1 MHRLIG
7 FLIGV
12 PILLI
17 GASFAGSNLQT
28 VSLSLFPL
36 PFEAETSLA
45 LVVYVALVAGFVAGA
60 VIAWFGAG
68 RLRAR
73 ARDNEI
79 AARRARN
86 EVDRLKTKAERNA
99 TAALEA
105 PKGTRGDRPKA
116 IAGR

>member
-7 FLIGV
+7 LILGL

-17 GASFAGSNLQT
+17 GASFAGSNLQV

-36 PFEAETSLA
+36 PFQAEASIA
-45 LVVYVALVAGFVAGA
+45 LIVYIALVAGFIAGA

-68 RLRAR
+68 RLRSR
-73 ARDNEI
+73 ARENEI
-79 AARRARN
+79 AARRAKN
-86 EVDRLKTKAERNA
+86 EVERLKTKAERNA
-99 TAALEA
+99 NAALEA
-105 PKGTRGDRPKA
+105 PKQDRPKA

>member
-7 FLIGV
+7 FIIGV

-28 VSLSLFPL
+28 VTLSLFPL
-36 PFEAETSLA
+36 PFEAEASIA
-45 LVVYVALVAGFVAGA
+45 LVVYVALVAGFIAGA

-68 RLRAR
+68 RLRSR
-73 ARDNEI
+73 ARENEI
-79 AARRARN
+79 AARRAKN
-86 EVDRLKTKAERNA
+86 EVERLKQTAERKA
-99 TAALEA
+99 SAALEA
-105 PKGTRGDRPKA
+105 PKGERPKA